1 MSKRKL
7 TDGTQT
13 PEAISSENSNAFEGT
28 ELREKG
34 RFVFKNPNFKH
45 SNIVGVKKKP
55 WKTLKQILSAEQCL
69 TWPDDA
75 VTYSSLEAP
84 PSFRPS
90 KKYSDISGIESPY
103 TDPQTKLNYACSEE
117 FAEIRKL
124 PSDIV
129 EGYLALRKATT
140 QLQ

>member
-45 SNIVGVKKKP
+45 SNIVGVKRKP

-69 TWPDDA
+69 TWPEDA

>member
-28 ELREKG
+28 ELKEKG

-69 TWPDDA
+69 TWPEDA